1 MRTAKL
7 AIDPLWQCLCPS
19 WTQAT
24 TTQRVVASFTQRRR
38 PALRCLNEGAT
49 ARLQRR
55 ANSTSSESITAQAA
69 FRTYA
74 VPDSTRPPVEKK
86 KKLSDEQADAR
97 RRRESA
103 ARLHQTNQEATQALL
118 KQPTPYLYTRLRTLA
133 FGGKTKECRELA
145 EYIIKERREKPNTQL
160 YNALILSNTSH
171 DNGGAWRVSEYLDE
185 MREAGL
191 QPDTGTCHAVLKVL
205 AVHPDHL
212 LRADVLEYMRTRWY
226 QLNEEG
232 AHDVAAGLLRE
243 GLFEQAMQRID
254 GLLRSGVQVQ
264 AWLLDMAVY
273 MLCTAGE
280 VEEAFRIM
288 RQRYDA
294 GELNISRTIWYT
306 LLDTGSSHRHHAST
320 ALVWNGQVNTSYLN
334 PASGVCLNVLTTAAQ
349 AGDAVLATDV
359 FTHLSKRGT
368 SFTPIHYQLL
378 IDCYLAADP
387 PDHKRALSILTIM
400 ALEKM
405 ADPSPAETRSL
416 YLHLRSNPSL
426 VAEAFAMLRN
436 LRAEDRKVP
445 IAALNLVIECYVEQ
459 RNLMEAMNVY
469 KLIHTFVPAATA
481 TTARKTYANIETF
494 NLLLRGCRLADPP
507 DEALA
512 SFLVSELL
520 ALRVKP
526 TALTYDRLILVFVQ
540 AGAHALER
548 IPQATDDTGPA
559 EAAQRKKG
567 LELLD
572 WAFRHFVDMQAVS
585 DTASNSNTTSTAADT
600 GRSNLGWMPRLG
612 TVERLAV
619 QLARVGDGRCWD
631 VLQAG
636 EDQGAKGGME
646 RAWEA
651 KGKWV
656 RRNVEEAWSGAGGGE
671 VGVVVGERPEAWR
684 ADVAGA

>member
-19 WTQAT
+19 WTQTA
-24 TTQRVVASFTQRRR
+24 TQRAVNNFAQRRR
-38 PALRCLNEGAT
+38 PTLRCSNAATIRLRHRAISTSGNSNTAPDAFDKFDGLGAT
-49 ARLQRR
+49 
-55 ANSTSSESITAQAA
+55 
-69 FRTYA
+69 RTQ
-74 VPDSTRPPVEKK
+74 VGGLRNTR
-86 KKLSDEQADAR
+86 ADAAHGE
-97 RRRESA
+97 ESA
-103 ARLHQTNQEATQALL
+103 AQRQHQRQQTENEAAQALL

-133 FGGKTKECRELA
+133 YGGKTRECRELA
-145 EYIIKERREKPNTQL
+145 EYIVKDRREKPSAQL
-160 YNALILSNTSH
+160 YSALILSNTSH
-171 DNGGAWRVSEYLDE
+171 DNGGAWRVLEYLEE

-212 LRADVLEYMRTRWY
+212 LRADILEYMRIRWY
-226 QLNEEG
+226 QLGEEG
-232 AHDVAAGLLRE
+232 THDVAAGLLRE

-254 GLLRSGVQVQ
+254 GMLRAGVRVQ

-273 MLCTAGE
+273 MLCAAGE
-280 VEEAFRIM
+280 VEESYRIM
-288 RQRYDA
+288 RQRYDT
-294 GELNISRTIWYT
+294 GELNISRTLWYT
-306 LLDTGSSHRHHAST
+306 LLDTGSSRRHHAST

-387 PDHKRALSILTIM
+387 PDLRRALSILTIM

-416 YLHLRSNPSL
+416 YLHLRSNPLL
-426 VAEAFAMLRN
+426 VAEAFTTLRD
-436 LRAEDRKVP
+436 LRAEERKVP
-445 IAALNLVIECYVEQ
+445 IAALNLIIECYVEQ
-459 RNLMEAMNVY
+459 RNLTEAMNVY
-469 KLIHTFVPAATA
+469 KLIHTFVPTSQAATGKR
-481 TTARKTYANIETF
+481 TFANIETF

-520 ALRVKP
+520 ALRVVP

-540 AGAHALER
+540 AGAHALEKVSQT
-548 IPQATDDTGPA
+548 PPDSE
-559 EAAQRKKG
+559 EAQVQRKKG

-585 DTASNSNTTSTAADT
+585 DIATHTNSATADDHTA
-600 GRSNLGWMPRLG
+600 LGWIPRFG
-612 TVERLAV
+612 TVERLAL
-619 QLARVGDGRCWD
+619 QLAKVGDGRCWD

-636 EDQGAKGGME
+636 EDHGAKGGLDL
-646 RAWEA
+646 AWDR
-651 KGKWV
+651 KGGWV
-656 RRNVEEAWSGAGGGE
+656 RKNVEEAWSGAVGGDGAVAE
-671 VGVVVGERPEAWR
+671 SPVVPDVGVAS
-684 ADVAGA
+684 A

>member
-1 MRTAKL
+1 MSMPFL
-7 AIDPLWQCLCPS
+7 DPDDY
-19 WTQAT
+19 
-24 TTQRVVASFTQRRR
+24 
-38 PALRCLNEGAT
+38 
-49 ARLQRR
+49 
-55 ANSTSSESITAQAA
+55 STSSDQFRTAQTPDNTIYNTPDA
-69 FRTYA
+69 FDKGGGSGT
-74 VPDSTRPPVEKK
+74 TRAQVSKER
-86 KKLSDEQADAR
+86 DGRADAAHGE
-97 RRRESA
+97 ESA
-103 ARLHQTNQEATQALL
+103 AQRQHQRRHTDKDAAQAVL
-118 KQPTPYLYTRLRTLA
+118 KHPTPYLYTRLRTLA
-133 FGGKTKECRELA
+133 YGGKTRECRELA
-145 EYIIKERREKPNTQL
+145 EYIVKDRREKPSTQL
-160 YNALILSNTSH
+160 YSALILSNTSH
-171 DNGGAWRVSEYLDE
+171 DNGGAWRVLEYLDE

-212 LRADVLEYMRTRWY
+212 LRADILEYMRIRWY
-226 QLNEEG
+226 QLGEEG

-254 GLLRSGVQVQ
+254 GMLRAGARVQ

-280 VEEAFRIM
+280 VEESYRIM
-288 RQRYDA
+288 RQRYDT
-294 GELNISRTIWYT
+294 GELNISRTLWYT
-306 LLDTGSSHRHHAST
+306 LLDTGSSRRHHAST

-387 PDHKRALSILTIM
+387 PDLKRALSILTIM

-416 YLHLRSNPSL
+416 YLHLRSNPTL
-426 VAEAFAMLRN
+426 VAEAFTTLRD
-436 LRAEDRKVP
+436 LHAEERKVP
-445 IAALNLVIECYVEQ
+445 IAALNLIIECYVEQ
-459 RNLMEAMNVY
+459 RNLTEALNIY
-469 KLIHTFVPAATA
+469 KLIHTFVPTSQAATGKR
-481 TTARKTYANIETF
+481 TFANIETF
-494 NLLLRGCRLADPP
+494 NILLRGCRLADPP

-520 ALRVKP
+520 ALRVVP

-540 AGAHALER
+540 AGAHALEKV
-548 IPQATDDTGPA
+548 PQLPDPEDA
-559 EAAQRKKG
+559 EVQRKKG

-585 DTASNSNTTSTAADT
+585 DTASTDIPIVDNSTAA
-600 GRSNLGWMPRLG
+600 LGWMPRFG
-612 TVERLAV
+612 TVERLAL
-619 QLARVGDGRCWD
+619 QLAKVGDGRCWD

-636 EDQGAKGGME
+636 EDHGAKGGLDL
-646 RAWEA
+646 AWDR
-651 KGKWV
+651 KGGWV
-656 RRNVEEAWSGAGGGE
+656 RKNVEEAWSGAVGGDGAVSEGTE
-671 VGVVVGERPEAWR
+671 VAS
-684 ADVAGA
+684 AGAASA